1 MHLTG
6 KIFAFFTLCLAIG
19 AVIMTAKVLDKQ
31 NEWNKKVEDSR
42 KSYQKVAAEVPGV
55 RSQVDQL
62 KEDLSLLRLD
72 WGKHWDNVETV
83 VNDKESGILNIGI
96 GRNNIQGRKTDAET
110 IYPTLYAFQP
120 EGDGMVYVGAFRVV
134 TMDANRAAVQL
145 MRPPRPG
152 EADSWKPGKW
162 RFRNGFPAAK
172 EAELGDLLISLTVLK
187 ERVKGR
193 KLNLAIQQKSVKNAQ
208 KLLDQRLAELNGN
221 PDLPP
226 ESGEVYRKGLVES
239 LRIAQDKRD
248 KALAEVQKLRE
259 QLHTLYGKFES
270 LLTDNQQLEK
280 KLEPATQT
288 GQLKTSVKN

>member
-6 KIFAFFTLCLAIG
+6 KIFAFFTLCLAVG

-31 NEWNKKVEDSR
+31 NEWNKKVEDAR

-55 RSQVDQL
+55 RAQVDQL
-62 KEDLSLLRLD
+62 KEELSLLRLD
-72 WGKHWDNVETV
+72 WGNHWDNVETQI
-83 VNDKESGILNIGI
+83 NDKESGILNIGI
-96 GRNNIQGRKTDAET
+96 GRNNIQGRKTDNET

-152 EADSWKPGKW
+152 EADSWKPGRW
-162 RFRNGFPAAK
+162 RFRDGFPAAK
-172 EAELGDLLISLTVLK
+172 EGRLGDLLISLTVLE

-193 KLNLAIQQKSVKNAQ
+193 RQNLAIQQKSVKKAQ
-208 KLLDQRLAELNGN
+208 ALLDQRLKELNGN

-226 ESGEVYRKGLVES
+226 ETGEVYRKGLIES

-248 KALAEVQKLRE
+248 QALAEVQKLRE
-259 QLHTLYGKFES
+259 QLHTLYGEFEE
-270 LLTDNQQLEK
+270 LLAENVQLES
-280 KLEPATQT
+280 KLHPATQT
-288 GQLKTSVKN
+288 GQLKTNAKN

>member
-6 KIFAFFTLCLAIG
+6 KIFAFFTLCLAVG
-19 AVIMTAKVLDKQ
+19 AIVMTAKVLDRQ
-31 NEWNKKVEDSR
+31 NEWNKKIEDSR

-62 KEDLSLLRLD
+62 EEDLSLLRLD
-72 WGKHWDNVETV
+72 WGKQWDNVETH

-96 GRNNIQGRKTDAET
+96 GRNNIQGRKAGDET

-152 EADSWKPGKW
+152 EADSWKPGRW
-162 RFRNGFPAAK
+162 RFRDGFPAAL
-172 EAELGDLLISLTVLK
+172 EGRLGDLLISLTVLE
-187 ERVKGR
+187 ERVKAR
-193 KLNLAIQQKSVKNAQ
+193 RLNLAIQQKSVTKAQ
-208 KLLDQRLAELNGN
+208 QLLDQRLKELNGD
-221 PDLPP
+221 PDAPA
-226 ESGEVYRKGLVES
+226 ETGDVYRKGLVES

-248 KALAEVQKLRE
+248 EALAEVQKLRE
-259 QLHTLYGKFES
+259 QLHTLYGKFEA
-270 LLTDNQQLEK
+270 LLAENEQLET
-280 KLEPATQT
+280 KLRPATQT
-288 GQLKTSVKN
+288 GQLKTSAKN

>member
-55 RSQVDQL
+55 RLQVDQL
-62 KEDLSLLRLD
+62 KDDLSLLRLD
-72 WGKHWDNVETV
+72 WGNHWDNVEAQ
-83 VNDKESGILNIGI
+83 VNDKDSGILNIGI
-96 GRNNIQGRKTDAET
+96 GRNNIQGRKTDTET

-152 EADSWKPGKW
+152 EADSWKPGRW

-172 EAELGDLLISLTVLK
+172 EGELGDLLISLTVLE

-193 KLNLAIQQKSVKNAQ
+193 RLNLAIQQKSVKNAQ
-208 KLLDQRLAELNGN
+208 KLLDQRLDELNGN

-248 KALAEVQKLRE
+248 QALAEVQKLRE

-270 LLTDNQQLEK
+270 LLADNQQLES

-288 GQLKTSVKN
+288 GQLKTNVKN

>member
-55 RSQVDQL
+55 RLQVDQL
-62 KEDLSLLRLD
+62 KDDLSLLRLD
-72 WGKHWDNVETV
+72 WGNHWDNVETQ
-83 VNDKESGILNIGI
+83 VNDKDSGILNIGI
-96 GRNNIQGRKTDAET
+96 GRNNIQGRKTDTET

-152 EADSWKPGKW
+152 EADSWKPGRW

-172 EAELGDLLISLTVLK
+172 EGELGDLLISLTVLE

-193 KLNLAIQQKSVKNAQ
+193 RLNLAIQQKSVKNAQ
-208 KLLDQRLAELNGN
+208 KLLDQRLDELNGN

-248 KALAEVQKLRE
+248 QALAEVQKLRE

-270 LLTDNQQLEK
+270 LLADNQQLES

-288 GQLKTSVKN
+288 GQLKTNVKN